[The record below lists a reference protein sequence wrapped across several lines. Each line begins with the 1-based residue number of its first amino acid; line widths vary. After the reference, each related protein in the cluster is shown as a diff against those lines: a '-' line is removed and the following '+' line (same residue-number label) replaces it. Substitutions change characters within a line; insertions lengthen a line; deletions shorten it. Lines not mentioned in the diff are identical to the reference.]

1 MTVEKRLAAV
11 VAIVLCAA
19 MGSNPAQAQAP
30 LTPREAIGVLK
41 AGNDRFAHNASS
53 PVSLS
58 LNRRRDLALFC
69 VHGSA
74 QEKKPAP
81 PVRET
86 PKETV
91 GVLPTASPTQVAAAI
106 ADALRSA
113 EAAQARRQA
122 ATVRPVAPRPTAP
135 ATAQPH
141 KRYEVR
147 WPSAASD
154 RITLEW
160 PQ

>member
-1 MTVEKRLAAV
+1 MALV
-11 VAIVLCAA
+11 VFGL
-19 MGSNPAQAQAP
+19 
-30 LTPREAIGVLK
+30 L
-41 AGNDRFAHNASS
+41 
-53 PVSLS
+53 
-58 LNRRRDLALFC
+58 LFC

-74 QEKKPAP
+74 HEKKPAP
-81 PVRET
+81 PVTET

-91 GVLPTASPTQVAAAI
+91 GVVPTASPTQVAAAI

-135 ATAQPH
+135 ATVQPH

-147 WPSAASD
+147 WPSERMVVRWPTPATD